1 MTKERVSSDIDR
13 KLRIELDTKAN
24 ELGISRAKF
33 IEISVKSELGRF
45 NVHKE
50 NKRLTEERNR
60 FKAQAEEAKTKLDT
74 CSTKLNLLL
83 TRNWWQRLWNSSPW
97 IEE

>member
-1 MTKERVSSDIDR
+1 MTKESLSCSIPR
-13 KLRIELDTKAN
+13 KLCVEVDAKASV
-24 ELGISRAKF
+24 LGISRSELV
-33 IEISVKSELGRF
+33 EISLKSELGRF

-60 FKAQAEEAKTKLDT
+60 FKARAEDAKSKLDA

-83 TRNWWQRLWNSSPW
+83 TRNWWERLWNQLPW
-97 IEE
+97 IEK